1 LAAGTSDFLPWT
13 FVIPLPDAVLVTPD
27 LRSPTRYLMRLARQQ
42 WRTLALGI
50 GVGVVWMVSNALV
63 PAVLGRTI
71 DAGVIAKDGG
81 ALVAGCL
88 VLLGLTVVQATTGV
102 IRHRLA
108 VQNWLLSAIRSS
120 QLVGHHVADH
130 GPAVAATA
138 TTGEVVSVLTSD
150 ASRIGEVYDV
160 SARLAGAVASSVL
173 VAVLV
178 LRIDEWL
185 GLTVLIGLPALIATL
200 VVVVRPLQARQA
212 ERREA
217 EGRLTALGAD
227 TAAGLRVLRGI
238 GGEPQF
244 LRRYNEHSDEVRL
257 AGVRVAGI
265 QATLDAAHVALPGAF
280 IVLLTW
286 LGAREAI
293 TGRITPGELVTLYG
307 YAAFLVIPLTTATE
321 ALGKAVRAKV
331 GAGRLVALLRVR
343 PAHLEAPSGDE
354 PVPRRPMPPAN
365 SPVVDPAS
373 GLTVQPGML
382 TAVVS
387 PQPEQAA
394 ALADRL
400 TRLEDDLPAGD
411 GQAARRELPPALLGT
426 VPITALPLDE
436 LRARILVNDAEPRLF
451 TGTLRDELDPRG
463 GHTDARILQAMH
475 VADAADVLDAVPYG
489 LDGVV
494 EERGRSF
501 SGGQRQRIALA
512 RVLLADPE
520 VLVLVEPTSS
530 VDAHTEARIAR
541 RLRAARAG
549 RTTVVA
555 TASPLMLDH
564 VDRVAFLLDGEVAAE
579 GSHHELLHTHPA
591 YRDTVLRGEDT

>member
-1 LAAGTSDFLPWT
+1 
-13 FVIPLPDAVLVTPD
+13 VIPLPDAVLVTPD
-27 LRSPTRYLMRLARQQ
+27 LRSPTRYLTRLARQQ

-50 GVGVVWMVSNALV
+50 GVGIIWMSSQALV

-71 DAGVIAKDGG
+71 DAGVLARDGG
-81 ALVAGCL
+81 ALLTGCL
-88 VLLGLTVVQATTGV
+88 VLLGLTAVQAISGV

-108 VQNWLLSAIRSS
+108 AMNWLFAAIRSS

-150 ASRIGEVYDV
+150 ASRIGELYDIT
-160 SARLAGAVASSVL
+160 ARLAGAVASAVL
-173 VAVLV
+173 VAWLV
-178 LRIDEWL
+178 LRIDLRL
-185 GLTVLIGLPALIATL
+185 GVTVLVGLPVLIAL
-200 VVVVRPLQARQA
+200 LSVVVRPLQARQA

-217 EGRLTALGAD
+217 EGQLTALGAD

-244 LRRYNEHSDEVRL
+244 LRRYNARSEQVRL
-257 AGVRVAGI
+257 AGVRVAGL

-280 IVLLTW
+280 VVLLTW
-286 LGAREAI
+286 LGARAAI
-293 TGRITPGELVTLYG
+293 TGRITPGEMVTLYG
-307 YAAFLVIPLTTATE
+307 YAAFLVAPLTTATE
-321 ALGKAVRAKV
+321 ALGKAVRARV
-331 GAGRLVALLRVR
+331 GAARLVALLRMR
-343 PAHLEAPSGDE
+343 PAHLGGPLGGPTSGGPSGDVPAQRRHMPAPGA
-354 PVPRRPMPPAN
+354 PVF
-365 SPVVDPAS
+365 DPAS
-373 GLTVQPGML
+373 RLTVRPGLL

-387 PQPEQAA
+387 PRPDDAA

-400 TRLEDDLPAGD
+400 ARLEDDLPAGD
-411 GQAARRELPPALLGT
+411 GEAARRRLPPARLGA
-426 VPITALPLDE
+426 VPITELPLDE
-436 LRARILVNDAEPRLF
+436 LRTRILVNDAEPRLF
-451 TGTLRDELDPRG
+451 TGTLRQELDPRG
-463 GHTDARILQAMH
+463 GHTDARILQAMQI
-475 VADAADVLDAVPYG
+475 ADAADVLDAVPDG
-489 LDGVV
+489 LGGVV

-530 VDAHTEARIAR
+530 VDAHTEARIAQ
-541 RLRAARAG
+541 RLRDARAG

-555 TASPLMLDH
+555 TASPLLLDH
-564 VDRVAFLLDGEVAAE
+564 ADRVVFLVDGEVAAE